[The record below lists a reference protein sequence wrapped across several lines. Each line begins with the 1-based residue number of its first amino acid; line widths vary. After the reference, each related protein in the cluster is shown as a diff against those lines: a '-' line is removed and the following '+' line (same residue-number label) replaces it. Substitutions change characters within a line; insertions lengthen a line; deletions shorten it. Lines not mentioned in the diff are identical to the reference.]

1 MNLKKGKFKIVGGTR
16 VRMVS
21 SKDTHIVEG
30 AYGTV
35 VSPGIRE
42 SEVRWDSMLAIRAD
56 YRYRNELEDALIIP
70 VYNDLLDPSGNF
82 QIWTPEPI
90 ARIYLDDCIK
100 YIGEDTK
107 DLKYGDLL
115 CVYSMTLSEHSLY
128 AIQLSNYK
136 LHKLDTSVCALEG
149 KGYAL
154 AKDTK
159 VKIVLD
165 SAYTEVGQ
173 TGLKFKIHSI
183 TPFGVHR
190 GCEIRDWLASETEPY
205 VYAILDDDRSML
217 AEQRKYFIKTNT
229 VTGITDEDAR
239 HVINILNRNDM
250 WNDKL
255 NSLIMESMKNHD
267 AVRTT
272 VLRAIKTEFSN
283 YATAK
288 NAKPLDNAA
297 EVAIIKKL
305 RDQRIDNAEQY
316 RMAGRQD
323 LYDNEMAESLILN
336 EFLPEVPDDKVLALG
351 LVEVCALQ
359 GCEDGPKIPKSKMGI
374 IIKELKAMFP
384 AADGKQIADLVK
396 SCVV

>member
-1 MNLKKGKFKIVGGTR
+1 MKRINKYLFLDVDGVLNSVSWYRAEWNKDHVYPQGDFDPKCVEIVNRIVKETGCK
-16 VRMVS
+16 VVVS
-21 SKDTHIVEG
+21 S
-30 AYGTV
+30 
-35 VSPGIRE
+35 S
-42 SEVRWDSMLAIRAD
+42 WRAEINLQSIFD
-56 YRYRNELEDALIIP
+56 KA
-70 VYNDLLDPSGNF
+70 
-82 QIWTPEPI
+82 
-90 ARIYLDDCIK
+90 
-100 YIGEDTK
+100 
-107 DLKYGDLL
+107 
-115 CVYSMTLSEHSLY
+115 
-128 AIQLSNYK
+128 
-136 LHKLDTSVCALEG
+136 
-149 KGYAL
+149 
-154 AKDTK
+154 
-159 VKIVLD
+159 
-165 SAYTEVGQ
+165 
-173 TGLKFKIHSI
+173 GLKFKIHS
-183 TPFGVHR
+183 
-190 GCEIRDWLASETEPY
+190 
-205 VYAILDDDRSML
+205 
-217 AEQRKYFIKTNT
+217 
-229 VTGITDEDAR
+229 ITDEDAR

-351 LVEVCALQ
+351 LVEVCTLQ

>member
-1 MNLKKGKFKIVGGTR
+1 MDNSKDWGEFLEGIKAAQQAAEAQKEANEQHKKYERLRFEFTLALINNNDLLHERSFKEICQLGVKLTDEFMKHESEKGKFKIVEGTR

-35 VSPGIRE
+35 VNPGIRE

-100 YIGEDTK
+100 YVGEDTK

-136 LHKLDTSVCALEG
+136 LHKLDTSVCVLEG

-159 VKIVLD
+159 VKVVLD
-165 SAYTEVGQ
+165 STYTEVGQ
-173 TGLKFKIHSI
+173 TGKIYRTDYRSALPYEVI
-183 TPFGVHR
+183 MDKGDCVWVA
-190 GCEIRDWLASETEPY
+190 GCTIQNVDTE
-205 VYAILDDDRSML
+205 VYIEEYSADVENEVSP
-217 AEQRKYFIKTNT
+217 
-229 VTGITDEDAR
+229 DED
-239 HVINILNRNDM
+239 ILENG
-250 WNDKL
+250 
-255 NSLIMESMKNHD
+255 
-267 AVRTT
+267 
-272 VLRAIKTEFSN
+272 FS
-283 YATAK
+283 
-288 NAKPLDNAA
+288 
-297 EVAIIKKL
+297 
-305 RDQRIDNAEQY
+305 
-316 RMAGRQD
+316 RQVTFYEKD
-323 LYDNEMAESLILN
+323 
-336 EFLPEVPDDKVLALG
+336 
-351 LVEVCALQ
+351 
-359 GCEDGPKIPKSKMGI
+359 
-374 IIKELKAMFP
+374 
-384 AADGKQIADLVK
+384 
-396 SCVV
+396 

>member
-1 MNLKKGKFKIVGGTR
+1 MKRINKYLFLDVDGVLNSVSWYREEWNKDHVYPQGDFDPKCVEIVNRIVKETGCK
-16 VRMVS
+16 VVVS
-21 SKDTHIVEG
+21 S
-30 AYGTV
+30 
-35 VSPGIRE
+35 S
-42 SEVRWDSMLAIRAD
+42 WRAEANLQSIFD
-56 YRYRNELEDALIIP
+56 KA
-70 VYNDLLDPSGNF
+70 
-82 QIWTPEPI
+82 
-90 ARIYLDDCIK
+90 
-100 YIGEDTK
+100 
-107 DLKYGDLL
+107 
-115 CVYSMTLSEHSLY
+115 
-128 AIQLSNYK
+128 
-136 LHKLDTSVCALEG
+136 
-149 KGYAL
+149 
-154 AKDTK
+154 
-159 VKIVLD
+159 
-165 SAYTEVGQ
+165 
-173 TGLKFKIHSI
+173 GLKFKIHSI
-183 TPFGVHR
+183 TPFGDHR

-205 VYAILDDDRSML
+205 VYAIL
-217 AEQRKYFIKTNT
+217 
-229 VTGITDEDAR
+229 DEDAR

-316 RMAGRQD
+316 RMVGRQD

-396 SCVV
+396 SCVI

>member
-1 MNLKKGKFKIVGGTR
+1 MNLKKGKFKIVEGTR

-128 AIQLSNYK
+128 VIQLSNYK
-136 LHKLDTSVCALEG
+136 LHKLDTSVCALEK
-149 KGYAL
+149 KGYVL

-159 VKIVLD
+159 VKVVLD

-173 TGLKFKIHSI
+173 TGKIYRTDYRSALPLKLLWIRVI
-183 TPFGVHR
+183 VFGLLDV
-190 GCEIRDWLASETEPY
+190 PY
-205 VYAILDDDRSML
+205 RTLIL
-217 AEQRKYFIKTNT
+217 KYSADVENE
-229 VTGITDEDAR
+229 VSPDED
-239 HVINILNRNDM
+239 ILENG
-250 WNDKL
+250 
-255 NSLIMESMKNHD
+255 
-267 AVRTT
+267 
-272 VLRAIKTEFSN
+272 FS
-283 YATAK
+283 
-288 NAKPLDNAA
+288 
-297 EVAIIKKL
+297 
-305 RDQRIDNAEQY
+305 
-316 RMAGRQD
+316 
-323 LYDNEMAESLILN
+323 
-336 EFLPEVPDDKVLALG
+336 
-351 LVEVCALQ
+351 
-359 GCEDGPKIPKSKMGI
+359 
-374 IIKELKAMFP
+374 
-384 AADGKQIADLVK
+384 KQVTFYEKD
-396 SCVV
+396 

>member
-1 MNLKKGKFKIVGGTR
+1 MNLKKGKFKIVEGTR

-136 LHKLDTSVCALEG
+136 LHKLDTSA
-149 KGYAL
+149 
-154 AKDTK
+154 
-159 VKIVLD
+159 
-165 SAYTEVGQ
+165 
-173 TGLKFKIHSI
+173 
-183 TPFGVHR
+183 
-190 GCEIRDWLASETEPY
+190 
-205 VYAILDDDRSML
+205 
-217 AEQRKYFIKTNT
+217 
-229 VTGITDEDAR
+229 
-239 HVINILNRNDM
+239 
-250 WNDKL
+250 
-255 NSLIMESMKNHD
+255 
-267 AVRTT
+267 
-272 VLRAIKTEFSN
+272 
-283 YATAK
+283 
-288 NAKPLDNAA
+288 
-297 EVAIIKKL
+297 
-305 RDQRIDNAEQY
+305 
-316 RMAGRQD
+316 
-323 LYDNEMAESLILN
+323 
-336 EFLPEVPDDKVLALG
+336 
-351 LVEVCALQ
+351 CALQ

>member
-1 MNLKKGKFKIVGGTR
+1 MDN
-16 VRMVS
+16 
-21 SKDTHIVEG
+21 SKDWGEFLEG
-30 AYGTV
+30 IKAAQQAT
-35 VSPGIRE
+35 E
-42 SEVRWDSMLAIRAD
+42 AQKEA
-56 YRYRNELEDALIIP
+56 NEQHEKYERLRFEFTLALINN
-70 VYNDLLDPSGNF
+70 NDLLHERSF
-82 QIWTPEPI
+82 KEI
-90 ARIYLDDCIK
+90 C
-100 YIGEDTK
+100 
-107 DLKYGDLL
+107 
-115 CVYSMTLSEHSLY
+115 
-128 AIQLSNYK
+128 QL
-136 LHKLDTSVCALEG
+136 
-149 KGYAL
+149 
-154 AKDTK
+154 
-159 VKIVLD
+159 
-165 SAYTEVGQ
+165 
-173 TGLKFKIHSI
+173 
-183 TPFGVHR
+183 GVELTDEFMKH
-190 GCEIRDWLASETEPY
+190 ESETEPY